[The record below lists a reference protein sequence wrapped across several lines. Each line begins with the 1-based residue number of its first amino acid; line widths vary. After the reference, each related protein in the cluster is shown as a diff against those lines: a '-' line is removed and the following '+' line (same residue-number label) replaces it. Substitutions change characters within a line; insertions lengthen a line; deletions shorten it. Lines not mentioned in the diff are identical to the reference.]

1 MELGKGQG
9 MDNWSQAIDLLRNKW
24 PLAVSEGPIRE
35 TNI

>member
-1 MELGKGQG
+1 MELWKEKG
-9 MDNWSQAIDLLRNKW
+9 MDNWSQAIDLLRNNC